1 MRAVVD
7 PIVSALARAMTG
19 VFFRSVEVSHRE
31 RIPRDAPLLIVA
43 NHVNSIADPLL
54 LMAFVEGRARMLAK
68 STLWSHPALGPLL
81 VLAGALPVYRQRDAG
96 EDVAKNLNTFRR
108 CREELVRGG
117 SIALFPEGT
126 SHNLPHRLP
135 LKTGAARIALETV
148 AGQPGSGLRILPVGL
163 VYEAKGRFRSR
174 VLINVGEPIDP
185 EPLARTFKAEGRPAV
200 RRLTERIAAELEA
213 VTTSYESWDE
223 ARLLNLASAVIG
235 DATLEERFRRSRAF
249 LAAYREFRTRAPER
263 IAMVVKSVEQYEGH
277 LRDLSLHDDD
287 VAASSERKR
296 AWLELAVN
304 LPLGLM
310 GGALN
315 ALPFIVTGW
324 VTRRFSRTPDEP
336 ATYMLLTALLAFPAA
351 WIGMGLVGAFFGGPM
366 VGLLAA
372 MIPPVTGSSA
382 LRLREAVRV
391 LGQPQPTTGLKR
403 ERASLAATIR
413 GLAETAARTPS
424 DPSPPRN
431 PGGHPNQAT

>member
-7 PIVSALARAMTG
+7 PIVSALAGAMTG

-31 RIPRDAPLLIVA
+31 RIPRDAPLLVVA

-54 LMAFVEGRARMLAK
+54 LMAFVEGRARVLAK

-81 VLAGALPVYRQRDAG
+81 VLAGALPVYRQHDAG

-174 VLINVGEPIDP
+174 VLINVGEAIDP
-185 EPLARTFKAEGRPAV
+185 EPLAAMFETEARNAV
-200 RRLTERIAAELEA
+200 RGLTERIAGGLEA
-213 VTTSYESWDE
+213 VTTSYESWNE

-235 DATLEERFRRSRAF
+235 DTTLEERFRRSRAVSP
-249 LAAYREFRTRAPER
+249 ARP
-263 IAMVVKSVEQYEGH
+263 MS
-277 LRDLSLHDDD
+277 
-287 VAASSERKR
+287 
-296 AWLELAVN
+296 
-304 LPLGLM
+304 
-310 GGALN
+310 
-315 ALPFIVTGW
+315 
-324 VTRRFSRTPDEP
+324 RR
-336 ATYMLLTALLAFPAA
+336 LTCC
-351 WIGMGLVGAFFGGPM
+351 
-366 VGLLAA
+366 
-372 MIPPVTGSSA
+372 
-382 LRLREAVRV
+382 
-391 LGQPQPTTGLKR
+391 
-403 ERASLAATIR
+403 
-413 GLAETAARTPS
+413 
-424 DPSPPRN
+424 
-431 PGGHPNQAT
+431 